1 MTSPSAPMPQEFL
14 FDPLCML
21 MLFSK
26 IRELPLGL
34 LGCVGLL
41 YLPVTLVRTRFPA
54 GHFDLALTP

>member
-1 MTSPSAPMPQEFL
+1 MPQEFL